1 MPTQAVLSE
10 IQALE
15 RQLDMLGRQYFAAS
29 EQLLRTLAAADK
41 PVIEAQM
48 QHFLTEMT
56 RIEREIET
64 LQREGRSGASAQRQV
79 HEALFHEIDFVKPMR
94 EFQTIFEDYVDL
106 PEGGGALLLLPD
118 FQTKCADLLIRRMRS
133 WLDKERYGAV
143 VYRRIELQPLEPLS
157 PAQLLRKLG
166 GYLNV
171 EAPPADGSD
180 LAAYTSKLIKKLTD
194 SLDAG
199 QVLVLEIAV
208 IPELYPEEAFV
219 RWFLEKFWEP
229 LLAGLTA
236 AAGER
241 RFLRCITLVAA
252 DHPLP
257 ARPPLAERYCPT
269 ADYCEASLRQLAY
282 LPLSRWDVGDIERW
296 LGRHSGLFQA
306 KDPAVAQHAARI
318 HGSSRNGEPIYVLNN
333 LRRLVDERAE

>member
-1 MPTQAVLSE
+1 MPTQTVLSE

-15 RQLDMLGRQYFAAS
+15 RQLDMLGRRYFAAS
-29 EQLLRTLAAADK
+29 EQLVRTLAAADK

-48 QHFLTEMT
+48 QHFLEEMT
-56 RIEREIET
+56 RVEGEIEA
-64 LQREGRSGASAQRQV
+64 LRRAGRVGTSAQRQV
-79 HEALFHEIDFVKPMR
+79 HEALFHEIDFVKPWRDFRM
-94 EFQTIFEDYVDL
+94 IFEDYVDL

-118 FQTKCADLLIRRMRS
+118 FQTMCADLLIRRMRS
-133 WLDKERYGAV
+133 WLDEKRYGAV
-143 VYRRIELQPLEPLS
+143 VYRRVELQPLEPLS

-166 GYLNV
+166 GYLNL
-171 EAPPADGSD
+171 EPPSGDGGD
-180 LAAYTSKLIKKLTD
+180 LSAYTTKLIKTLMD

-208 IPELYPEEAFV
+208 IPELYSEETFV

-236 AAGER
+236 ASGER
-241 RFLRCITLVAA
+241 HFLRCITLVAA

-257 ARPPLAERYCPT
+257 EAPPLAERYCPT
-269 ADYCEASLRQLAY
+269 ADYCEESIRQLAY
-282 LPLSRWDVGDIERW
+282 LPLSRWGVDDIDRW
-296 LGRHSGLFQA
+296 LRRHSGLFQA
-306 KDPAVAQHAARI
+306 ADPAVAQQAARI